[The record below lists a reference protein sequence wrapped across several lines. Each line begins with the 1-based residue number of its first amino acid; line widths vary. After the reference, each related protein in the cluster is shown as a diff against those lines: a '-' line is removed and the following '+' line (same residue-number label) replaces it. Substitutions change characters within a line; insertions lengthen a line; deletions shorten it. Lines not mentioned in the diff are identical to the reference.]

1 VRACVIFNPTARGEK
16 ASRFRRHLDQIG
28 GQCALKL
35 TAGPG
40 NARQLAAE
48 AVSEGF
54 EVVVA
59 AGGDGTLNEVLNG
72 VGDAPDGFERTR
84 LGLLALGTMNVVARE
99 FRLPWRL
106 SRAWEVIRRGRETRI
121 DLPCVAHGGKGE
133 RRYFTQLGG
142 AGLDARAIELVRWP
156 LKRKIGALAYILAG
170 VEAMCERQPDMV
182 AEADGVSS
190 AAQLVLIGNGRLYG
204 GPFRIFPKA
213 DPRDGLLDV
222 AIFPRM
228 GWVPLVR
235 YGLPVLMRF
244 ALPASGLRVART
256 KNLRLTSATPTPLQ
270 LDGEPVG
277 QLPATF
283 SIQAGRLRF
292 VVP

>member
-1 VRACVIFNPTARGEK
+1 MRACVIFNPTARGEK

-35 TAGPG
+35 TSGPG
-40 NARQLAAE
+40 DARHLATE
-48 AVSEGF
+48 AVTEGF
-54 EVVVA
+54 EVIVA

-72 VGDAPDGFERTR
+72 VGDAPDGFERAR
-84 LGLLALGTMNVVARE
+84 LAVLPLGTMNVVARE
-99 FRLPWRL
+99 FKLPWL
-106 SRAWEVIRRGRETRI
+106 LTRAWEVIRRGRETRI
-121 DLPCVAHGGKGE
+121 DLPCVDHGGKGE
-133 RRYFTQLGG
+133 RRYFTQLAG

-156 LKRKIGALAYILAG
+156 LKRKIGALAYVLAG
-170 VEAMCERQPDMV
+170 VEAICERQPDIT

-190 AAQLVLIGNGRLYG
+190 AAQLVLVGNGRLYG
-204 GPFRIFPKA
+204 GPFKVFPRA
-213 DPRDGLLDV
+213 DHRDGLLDA

-235 YGLPVLMRF
+235 YGLPVLMRL
-244 ALPASGLRVART
+244 ALPAGGLRVVRT
-256 KNLRLTSATPTPLQ
+256 KTLRLTSSTPAPLQ
-270 LDGEPVG
+270 VDGEPIG
-277 QLPATF
+277 HLPATF